1 MKVLIIH
8 SFYSIDGGE
17 NKRVLE
23 DVEMFKS
30 RGHEVELYSKNNVT
44 NYFQDIFELLISPF
58 NPFVYFQ
65 LKRLLKRFKPDV
77 VHVHNTWYKLGP
89 SAYFAIKISSAKL
102 FQSLHNLRFF
112 CANAF
117 MLRNGNECTKCLD
130 NKIYSIK
137 YSCYKNRVL
146 SALSSLH
153 YFIISKIS
161 LFTQSNFYFFSP
173 NYYFDCLIKDL
184 YGLEDANIIKFPNYV
199 KDFQLIPEEK
209 ISLPTKYL
217 LIVGRNSNEKGL
229 DKFLELWKSMNLDTK
244 LVIVSPDNLSIG
256 NKNIIYLNNTSDEQL
271 AYIYKNSKG
280 VIIPSNWV
288 EGFPRVIIE
297 TSSVN
302 KPIIMSDKI
311 AISQLDSLKEYV
323 LTFNLESK
331 ETLEKALEE
340 LDNKINDS
348 QFQFRNWYI
357 ENFSKEAYLDHIFDE
372 YKAKVK

>member
-1 MKVLIIH
+1 MKILIIH

-17 NKRVLE
+17 NKRVSE
-23 DVEMFKS
+23 DLEMFKS
-30 RGHEVELYSKNNVT
+30 EGHEVLLYSKKNVT
-44 NYFQDIFELLISPF
+44 NFIQDIFELLISPF

-65 LKRLLKRFKPDV
+65 LKRVINKFKPDV
-77 VHVHNTWYKLGP
+77 IHIHNTWYKLGP
-89 SAYFAIKISSAKL
+89 AAYFAIKISSANI

-117 MLRNGNECTKCLD
+117 MLRGGKECTKCLD
-130 NKIYSIK
+130 SRLFAIK
-137 YSCYKNRVL
+137 YSCYKNKVL

-153 YFIISKIS
+153 YFIIAKIN
-161 LFTQSNFYFFSP
+161 LFNQSNFYFFSP
-173 NYYFDCLIKDL
+173 NFYFDSLIKNL
-184 YGLEDANIIKFPNYV
+184 FGLKDANVIDFPNYV

-209 ISLPTKYL
+209 LNLPSEYY

-229 DKFLELWKSMNLDTK
+229 DKFLKLWKSINIDTK
-244 LVIVSPDNLSIG
+244 LIIVSADNLSVG
-256 NKNIIYLNNTSDEQL
+256 NKNIIYLTNTSDEQL

-280 VIIPSNWV
+280 VIVPSNWV

-311 AISQLDSLKEYV
+311 AISKLDSLKNYAI
-323 LTFNLESK
+323 TFNLDSK
-331 ETLEKALEE
+331 ETLEKALKE
-340 LDNKINDS
+340 LDDEINNPK
-348 QFQFRNWYI
+348 FQFRDWYS
-357 ENFSKEAYLDHIFDE
+357 ENFSKEAYLNNIFKK